1 MLEACGENG
10 NRTSDKSSIPENP
23 GNVYRVITCDE
34 SGVPETYADVNI
46 TVKSVG

>member
-1 MLEACGENG
+1 MLAACGGSGNG
-10 NRTSDKSSIPENP
+10 TSDKSSIPENP
-23 GNVYRVITCDE
+23 GDVYRVITCDE